1 MANNKN
7 INQVIYGTSTL
18 IDLTNDTVTP
28 ERMYKGIKAHM
39 ADGST
44 TTGTAEVTV
53 ENTRLI
59 MPEGFIGLVSST
71 SDEHTPIPEAIV
83 ISKTIT
89 HDGTYYAASDNADGY
104 NPIVVN
110 VGGGGSGTNVWGE
123 ITGTLSDQTDLQ
135 NALNAKADTANL
147 GDLATANNIDYTS
160 NKLTNKPTLGALAA
174 KDTVNYSTEVTNKP
188 SLGNLASKDTVNYST
203 EVTNKPI
210 LGDLSELDSISYTSS
225 YLTNKPILGDL
236 SELNVISYTS
246 NYLTNKPTLG
256 TLSAKDDAPSD
267 SKEYVRKNGAWVQSS
282 GEGGSTTTTISWGDI
297 EGTLS
302 NQTDLQNALNAK
314 VDSTTLGNL
323 ATQDTVSYSTQITD
337 KPTLGSLASKNSV
350 NWTTEINN
358 IPSTFP
364 PESHD
369 HDDRYYT
376 TTEINTALS
385 AKAPLASPK
394 FTGNPTAPTPFE
406 YESSTTLANTKYVGD
421 VSHNTVLPKIYAK
434 NTSYLRGE
442 YVIYQGVLYQLTG
455 AMSSI
460 NGEYVSTPDPQS
472 WSTIGNIVYAMKSD
486 TYTKS
491 EINTALAEKVN
502 TSTLGTM
509 ATKDDAPSDSKEYIR
524 KNGAWSERTK
534 DSTSTTWGTITGTLS
549 NQTDLQAALS
559 TKADISSLG
568 DFATLSSIDYTSNK
582 ITNKPTLGNLAALD
596 VISYTSN
603 YITNKPTLGDLSALN
618 SISYTSNY
626 ITNKPTLG
634 DLAALNSI
642 SYTSNYITNKP
653 TLGTMAAKDD
663 AASDNGYYVRR
674 NGSWTTLPVYTGSV
688 T

>member
-59 MPEGFIGLVSST
+59 MPEGFIGLISTT

-147 GDLATANNIDYTS
+147 GDLAIANSIDYTS

-174 KDTVNYSTEVTNKP
+174 KDTVSYSTEITDKPTFGSLASKNSVDYSTNEIINKP
-188 SLGNLASKDTVNYST
+188 SLGNLA
-203 EVTNKPI
+203 
-210 LGDLSELDSISYTSS
+210 ELDSISYTSS
-225 YLTNKPILGDL
+225 YLTNKPTLGDL
-236 SELNVISYTS
+236 SELNTISYTS
-246 NYLTNKPTLG
+246 SYLTNKPTLG

-282 GEGGSTTTTISWGDI
+282 GGGGSTTTTISWGDI

-314 VDSTTLGNL
+314 VNSTTLGDL
-323 ATQDTVSYSTQITD
+323 ATQNTVSYSTQVTD
-337 KPTLGSLASKNSV
+337 KPTLGSLASKNSIDYST
-350 NWTTEINN
+350 NEITNKPTLGDLAALN
-358 IPSTFP
+358 TIS
-364 PESHD
+364 
-369 HDDRYYT
+369 YT
-376 TTEINTALS
+376 SNYITN
-385 AKAPLASPK
+385 K
-394 FTGNPTAPTPFE
+394 PT
-406 YESSTTLANTKYVGD
+406 L
-421 VSHNTVLPKIYAK
+421 
-434 NTSYLRGE
+434 
-442 YVIYQGVLYQLTG
+442 G
-455 AMSSI
+455 AMAS
-460 NGEYVSTPDPQS
+460 
-472 WSTIGNIVYAMKSD
+472 
-486 TYTKS
+486 
-491 EINTALAEKVN
+491 
-502 TSTLGTM
+502 
-509 ATKDDAPSDSKEYIR
+509 KDDAPSDSKEYIR

-534 DSTSTTWGTITGTLS
+534 DSTSTTWGTIGGTLS

-559 TKADISSLG
+559 TKVDSSSLG
-568 DFATLSSIDYTSNK
+568 DFATLSSIDYTSDK
-582 ITNKPTLGNLAALD
+582 ITNKPSLGNLAALNT
-596 VISYTSN
+596 ISYTSD

-634 DLAALNSI
+634 DLAALNTI

-663 AASDNGYYVRR
+663 ASSDNGYYVRR
-674 NGSWTTLPVYTGSV
+674 NGSWTTLPIYTGSV